1 MRTTLELME
10 KNIQTPAKYEEISDA
25 MFKKK
30 NTRPIPYDIYKHRFT
45 FWIISSC
52 ILIAIQT
59 AVPSFR
65 VKKTFP
71 GCVRS
76 FSGYPL
82 DGGVEDITGI
92 KYIACV
98 MYKMKSPTV
107 PWNSIEKLDVNAYI
121 TQIRAT
127 IEKFIISSRAD
138 INDLYVN
145 KRKYMIEHPNETI
158 PEEHSVDKWRA
169 FLPPIVK
176 YNIGSISSISKDFE
190 KDFFEV
196 VTKGHK
202 EQHNSFNI
210 IKGRCSQYGFG
221 IIELI
226 NKIVRS
232 KDPILKTASKDPFL
246 ENACCNE
253 SQISRP
259 MDYFVKDDVIIQSY
273 IDAANHLSE
282 LITIARHLARPTT
295 LYHPKFTGTVGS
307 VVAETITEEHIY
319 SAFIR
324 YCNFT
329 NDIPIPDEY
338 VSVCADKPAGFPMRE
353 SLTDQIEF
361 MKKNGKRYTQADLQ
375 SLMTLVR
382 NDNRIQLPRNEL
394 FSQLDVIYDL
404 LDAFDSKESI
414 VIDVKFRDSL
424 RAVLSSYD
432 PKVMVVE
439 ERKELKNFKNYLAVA
454 NERMY
459 YEIIKFFD
467 QYGNLSDA
475 DYDRLQNFILSVTTT
490 NLRDADAL
498 YTVTTFIKNSI
509 YMMCKVFPEIILN
522 GNVFDN
528 IPAHWEL
535 SDQHVSDLSK
545 KLESFWSNIKEFHG
559 DTVISRVLR
568 NIQID
573 ATDIFILIRELPIYS
588 PLTKGENTYY
598 SLFDNETINMVFI
611 YLWYSSLY
619 EYTVSASNPEFL
631 RTDVEE
637 KKSVRRKNIDDESDK
652 ANQTVGLMENENDL
666 QEIDIRMGNADD
678 LKMRVAKLLLTF
690 LEIEQGNKKTI
701 LSYEEIAK
709 KIRKEKNIEKTK
721 IIEYLG
727 NMDKEERQIEDQ
739 FKRYKMGR
747 WNVGLQKGLVQ
758 YDKKTYDREVNEN
771 KGTEELISKD
781 VDEMDIEDKADA
793 DAEEDNEAM
802 DITGLGEDYRDGDY
816 YGEDDDE

>member
-1 MRTTLELME
+1 
-10 KNIQTPAKYEEISDA
+10 
-25 MFKKK
+25 
-30 NTRPIPYDIYKHRFT
+30 
-45 FWIISSC
+45 
-52 ILIAIQT
+52 
-59 AVPSFR
+59 
-65 VKKTFP
+65 
-71 GCVRS
+71 
-76 FSGYPL
+76 
-82 DGGVEDITGI
+82 VEDVTGI

-98 MYKMKSPTV
+98 MHKMKSPTI
-107 PWNSIEKLDVNAYI
+107 PWDSIEKLDANAYVTRI
-121 TQIRAT
+121 KETM
-127 IEKFIISSRAD
+127 EKFIISSRAD

-169 FLPPIVK
+169 FLPPIIK
-176 YNIGSISSISKDFE
+176 YNVGSISSISKDFE
-190 KDFFEV
+190 RDFFEV

-202 EQHNSFNI
+202 EQHNSLNI

-226 NKIVRS
+226 NKIVKS

-259 MDYFVKDDVIIQSY
+259 MDYFIKDDVIIQSHL
-273 IDAANHLSE
+273 DAANHLSE
-282 LITIARHLARPTT
+282 LILIAKNLSRPTT
-295 LYHPKFTGTVGS
+295 LYHPKFTGTVRS
-307 VVAETITEEHIY
+307 VVTETITEEHVY
-319 SAFIR
+319 AAFIH

-338 VSVCADKPAGFPMRE
+338 LSVCADKPAGFPTRAP
-353 SLTDQIEF
+353 LTDQVEF
-361 MKKNGKRYTQADLQ
+361 LKKNGKRYTQADLQ

-382 NDNRIQLPRNEL
+382 NNNRIQLPRGEL
-394 FSQLDVIYDL
+394 FSQLNVIYDL
-404 LDAFDSKESI
+404 LDSFDSKESI
-414 VIDVKFRDSL
+414 VIDVKFRDNL

-439 ERKELKNFKNYLAVA
+439 ERKELRNFKNYLAVA

-459 YEIIKFFD
+459 YEIVKFFD

-475 DYDRLQNFILSVTTT
+475 DYDRLQNFMLSVTKT

-498 YTVTTFIKNSI
+498 YTVTTFVKNSI

-528 IPAHWEL
+528 IPAHWDL
-535 SDQHVSDLSK
+535 SDKHVSDLNN
-545 KLESFWSNIKEFHG
+545 KLESFWSSIKEFHG
-559 DTVISRVLR
+559 DTVIARVLR
-568 NIQID
+568 SIQID
-573 ATDIFILIRELPIYS
+573 VTDIFILIRELPIYS
-588 PLTKGENTYY
+588 PLSKGDNTYY

-611 YLWYSSLY
+611 YLWYSTLY

-637 KKSVRRKNIDDESDK
+637 KKSVRRKNIVDETDA
-652 ANQTVGLMENENDL
+652 ANKLVGLGETEPENQDEL
-666 QEIDIRMGNADD
+666 QEIDIRMGNVDD
-678 LKMRVAKLLLTF
+678 LKTRVAKLLLTF
-690 LEIEQGNKKTI
+690 LEMEQGNKKTM

-709 KIRKEKNIEKTK
+709 KIRKEKNIEKHK

-771 KGTEELISKD
+771 KDTEGLVSADI
-781 VDEMDIEDKADA
+781 DEMDAEDKADA
-793 DAEEDNEAM
+793 DAEEDDEAM
-802 DITGLGEDYRDGDY
+802 DISGLGEDYRDGDY

>member
-1 MRTTLELME
+1 
-10 KNIQTPAKYEEISDA
+10 
-25 MFKKK
+25 
-30 NTRPIPYDIYKHRFT
+30 
-45 FWIISSC
+45 
-52 ILIAIQT
+52 
-59 AVPSFR
+59 
-65 VKKTFP
+65 
-71 GCVRS
+71 
-76 FSGYPL
+76 
-82 DGGVEDITGI
+82 
-92 KYIACV
+92 
-98 MYKMKSPTV
+98 
-107 PWNSIEKLDVNAYI
+107 
-121 TQIRAT
+121 
-127 IEKFIISSRAD
+127 
-138 INDLYVN
+138 
-145 KRKYMIEHPNETI
+145 
-158 PEEHSVDKWRA
+158 
-169 FLPPIVK
+169 
-176 YNIGSISSISKDFE
+176 
-190 KDFFEV
+190 
-196 VTKGHK
+196 
-202 EQHNSFNI
+202 
-210 IKGRCSQYGFG
+210 
-221 IIELI
+221 
-226 NKIVRS
+226 
-232 KDPILKTASKDPFL
+232 
-246 ENACCNE
+246 
-253 SQISRP
+253 
-259 MDYFVKDDVIIQSY
+259 
-273 IDAANHLSE
+273 
-282 LITIARHLARPTT
+282 
-295 LYHPKFTGTVGS
+295 
-307 VVAETITEEHIY
+307 
-319 SAFIR
+319 
-324 YCNFT
+324 
-329 NDIPIPDEY
+329 
-338 VSVCADKPAGFPMRE
+338 
-353 SLTDQIEF
+353 
-361 MKKNGKRYTQADLQ
+361 
-375 SLMTLVR
+375 
-382 NDNRIQLPRNEL
+382 
-394 FSQLDVIYDL
+394 
-404 LDAFDSKESI
+404 
-414 VIDVKFRDSL
+414 
-424 RAVLSSYD
+424 
-432 PKVMVVE
+432 
-439 ERKELKNFKNYLAVA
+439 
-454 NERMY
+454 
-459 YEIIKFFD
+459 
-467 QYGNLSDA
+467 
-475 DYDRLQNFILSVTTT
+475 
-490 NLRDADAL
+490 
-498 YTVTTFIKNSI
+498 
-509 YMMCKVFPEIILN
+509 MC
-522 GNVFDN
+522 
-528 IPAHWEL
+528 
-535 SDQHVSDLSK
+535 LSK